1 MFLSLAVVTS
11 LVTLSLSATYN
22 TVVNLPTVQ
31 WDFIIV
37 GGIFLVSVVKM
48 LQNADTFQSH
58 RRHSRISPCQQIG
71 RKSSIQCPCSW
82 SRSHVSMP
90 LYNQLFVIIHV
101 DRNVNVTG
109 SIVPG
114 LQLGLAN
121 TRYVWNST
129 STPQLGLNNRSLSIQ
144 RGHILGG
151 SSSVSEYQLCTML
164 NLDL

>member
-48 LQNADTFQSH
+48 LQHADTFQPH
-58 RRHSRISPCQQIG
+58 RRYSRISPCQQTD

-82 SRSHVSMP
+82 SRSHVWISDCEISLAKIIGGRFIRNEVVLNM
-90 LYNQLFVIIHV
+90 NQTSGHKASRLMLQFFHS
-101 DRNVNVTG
+101 RNCRCMWWESHRQG
-109 SIVPG
+109 H
-114 LQLGLAN
+114 A
-121 TRYVWNST
+121 RY
-129 STPQLGLNNRSLSIQ
+129 
-144 RGHILGG
+144 
-151 SSSVSEYQLCTML
+151 
-164 NLDL
+164 